1 MIKRYSNVKFSQWDA
16 LRNAIRTL
24 IANGT
29 YKTLA
34 DIHADRTRDKDGFV
48 YATYRMHGMM
58 YGPIGMRRF
67 LPWHRAYLIA
77 FERELRK
84 IDQNLSVPYWDWHED
99 GGQLIGFSNFLG
111 LSTGRNLGT
120 LPNEADDPSRQR
132 WFVDENTY
140 DALTQYGGDYYI
152 FTNFLEFEPHGA
164 GHNWI
169 GGDMSNVMISPN
181 DPAFWF
187 HHAQVDRIWAKW
199 QQTNPGEMAALDG
212 DEAKFDPW
220 DAEFT
225 VQNIDDIS
233 NLGNDSY
240 EYVDP

>member
-1 MIKRYSNVKFSQWDA
+1 MIKRYSNVVFAGWDA
-16 LRNAIRTL
+16 LRDAIKTL

-34 DIHADRTRDKDGFV
+34 DIHAHRTRDQDGFV
-48 YATYRMHGMM
+48 HATFRMHGQM

-77 FERELRK
+77 FERELQK
-84 IDQNLSVPYWDWHED
+84 LDSDLSVPYWDWHAD
-99 GGQLIGFSNFLG
+99 AGQLIGFSNFLG
-111 LSTGRNLGT
+111 LATSRDLGT
-120 LPNEADDPSRQR
+120 LPNEPVDPNRPS
-132 WFVDENTY
+132 WFVNENTH
-140 DALTQYGGDYYI
+140 DEFTQYGGDYYI
-152 FTNFLEFEPHGA
+152 FTQALELGPHGA

-169 GGDMSNVMISPN
+169 GGDMANVMISPN

-199 QQTNPGEMAALDG
+199 QRINPGEMAAIHET
-212 DEAKFDPW
+212 EAELDPW
-220 DAEFT
+220 ENEFT
-225 VQNIDDIS
+225 VENVDDIS
-233 NLGNDSY
+233 NLGADSY